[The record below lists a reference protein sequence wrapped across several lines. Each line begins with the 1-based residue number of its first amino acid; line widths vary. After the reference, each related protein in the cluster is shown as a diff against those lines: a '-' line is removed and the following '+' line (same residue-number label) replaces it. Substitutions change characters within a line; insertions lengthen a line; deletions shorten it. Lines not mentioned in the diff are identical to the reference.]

1 MPSSPSRRDPLREPS
16 AASAQYARPQHHGIF
31 LEPRYTV
38 ELPPLYDGEGEDEGG
53 PADTAPDRS
62 PSASDRPSS
71 GSDRS
76 PNGRSPSSG
85 RSSDRGSVRR
95 GSSAQRRG

>member
-16 AASAQYARPQHHGIF
+16 AASAQNARPQHHGIF

-53 PADTAPDRS
+53 AADSAPDRS
-62 PSASDRPSS
+62 SSGFDRSSSDRAS
-71 GSDRS
+71 SDRS
-76 PNGRSPSSG
+76 QSG
-85 RSSDRGSVRR
+85 RSSDRGSARRRTSAPRR
-95 GSSAQRRG
+95 G

>member
-38 ELPPLYDGEGEDEGG
+38 ELPPLYDGEGEDEDGA
-53 PADTAPDRS
+53 ADSAPDRS
-62 PSASDRPSS
+62 PATSDRSSS
-71 GSDRS
+71 GFGRSSSDRS
-76 PNGRSPSSG
+76 PSG

-95 GSSAQRRG
+95 RTSAPRRG